1 MSEVRGHLVGQS
13 KEEIQYML
21 FHKLNAAPLLSNSAE
36 GQFYYN
42 TVAKTLVIRDNVT
55 WKYTPNIGSTT
66 LDSNVLLIGDG
77 VLIKEIPSPAN
88 ISFVKVNTS
97 SVASTQQYIGLADLN
112 PLLYT
117 TSISEPGV
125 NTRFATEKAIVD
137 YVTNEINA
145 LTFSPAGSNRQ
156 IQWNDNGA
164 FGATSKLTYTEN
176 LVDVF
181 SSLTTASLNII
192 STDVGVF
199 APKIRLYTPL
209 MKAGFSILDDGV
221 YISSEDGTISFQM
234 YHSGTATSGT
244 PLSLVFGG
252 NTDTRTLI
260 QSTITSISSTD
271 ITLSGGTASKFLYL
285 DSNKKITYVD
295 IPSGYVSSVTDGI
308 FDLDITAGVLTIS
321 PYVNK
326 AEGCFYS
333 ERDSGSP
340 SHTVNLLYDGALWA
354 TELYDGDLRVMTS
367 HGNQIANGSYHAL
380 ANSSHNGFLKA
391 LPAVNPT
398 TYYLRGDNTWVATS
412 TLNYWQRVG
421 TVLKPVNTTDSV
433 ELSVGAAVGVT
444 SASTLI
450 PFWALNSTSTLNS
463 TEIGLLLTRVVSSGT
478 PAAGFGTILKF
489 SASNS
494 IRDTETS
501 GYIINKWTTATDASE
516 TSSFEF
522 WLRNGGA
529 SIAKKAE
536 ITGDGKLIL
545 STLTLS
551 GLSTYADNTAA
562 LAGGLTAGM
571 IYKTSSGVVMVTY

>member
-156 IQWNDNGA
+156 IQWNDSGA

-285 DSNKKITYVD
+285 DANKKITYVD

-308 FDLDITAGVLTIS
+308 FDLDITAGALTVT

-326 AEGCFYS
+326 TEGCFYS

-340 SHTVNLLYDGALWA
+340 SHAVNLLYDGALWA

-367 HGNQIANGSYHAL
+367 HGNQAANGSYHAL

-421 TVLKPVNTTDSV
+421 TTISPATSGDKLDISSGSATGIASTSTSLPAWFLNSNSAVNTTDNA
-433 ELSVGAAVGVT
+433 LMLTRYVGA
-444 SASTLI
+444 
-450 PFWALNSTSTLNS
+450 
-463 TEIGLLLTRVVSSGT
+463 GT
-478 PAAGFGTILKF
+478 PTTDFGTAIGFTLY
-489 SASNS
+489 NS
-494 IRDTETS
+494 IRTNINS
-501 GYIINKWTTATDASE
+501 GRIINKWSTATSGAESSKFE
-516 TSSFEF
+516 WWLTS
-522 WLRNGGA
+522 GGTF
-529 SIAKKAE
+529 AKKME
-536 ITGDGKLIL
+536 LTHDGRLTL